1 MIHAA
6 RGVMELFPARCA
18 DEANLTGGRQ
28 SEKTQIA
35 EQKHKDVLLEAAQPR
50 GDARQEIKSPDK
62 VLSVVSRTANMLV
75 NAAAG
80 QLRLSS
86 YISPHLCMMI
96 QACFGALI
104 GVMFAIA
111 IARILFPPDG
121 PPSSMPAGLLDWNIH
136 NVLLEPREKGF
147 YLLCLFLG
155 PIGSILATRRLFGSR
170 IAHAMLLVVLII
182 AIPLLNATALHT
194 LQGSLSAW
202 VTIVISCIL
211 GVTYGSALLIY
222 GEVVIF
228 LPYFSKI
235 PPKRRRILFV
245 LMFLL
250 LASVIFPSSFT
261 AVAVKVGLEM
271 HVASFLIGPALYHL
285 GHDMLPGV
293 DYYAQYGLGFGWL
306 FSFFLA
312 SNAEDTIIRY
322 VAFIVIMTFLFFTHL
337 LYLLQW
343 LYRSSLAA
351 GAVTFLALIFLFHT
365 SRQFFDPSSGV
376 LRYPL
381 LTVCG
386 MLLARWVVV
395 PADWKRALSLS
406 SALAVSL
413 FLETETGIISAIG
426 ISGAF
431 LGAVGLRF
439 FSLVRLA
446 SVAAITA
453 ALLGLL
459 VLAVFGPRA
468 LTVEFFREW
477 LKPLTIYGVAGFGAV
492 PIQWTLS
499 EWNWLYNLV
508 IPGIALA
515 TPAVVYRE
523 VYQRVI
529 DPARAALLLF
539 FAICGTLMMAKF
551 INMSLV
557 ALWEVNSLGFLI
569 VFGWWC
575 STFVQELP
583 QHYKLGPL
591 PLRVLAS
598 AGLLLIGSIVA
609 LTTTDQR
616 NPDLY
621 SVWAWETYPAL
632 LTAPLQSQDECRV
645 VDCMANR
652 PDPLDIAL
660 IDQRIPAGKPAAIIG
675 DIFDWSFLVGA
686 HRPPLLSFIPSGDI
700 FTEDQLNSSLKRMQV
715 ADYWFIAKRPD
726 GTLNI
731 TPIVLR
737 DATMSML
744 EQDFVFD
751 GEGSQLTAWKR
762 RQ

>member
-1 MIHAA
+1 
-6 RGVMELFPARCA
+6 
-18 DEANLTGGRQ
+18 
-28 SEKTQIA
+28 
-35 EQKHKDVLLEAAQPR
+35 
-50 GDARQEIKSPDK
+50 
-62 VLSVVSRTANMLV
+62 
-75 NAAAG
+75 
-80 QLRLSS
+80 
-86 YISPHLCMMI
+86 
-96 QACFGALI
+96 
-104 GVMFAIA
+104 
-111 IARILFPPDG
+111 
-121 PPSSMPAGLLDWNIH
+121 
-136 NVLLEPREKGF
+136 
-147 YLLCLFLG
+147 
-155 PIGSILATRRLFGSR
+155 
-170 IAHAMLLVVLII
+170 
-182 AIPLLNATALHT
+182 
-194 LQGSLSAW
+194 
-202 VTIVISCIL
+202 
-211 GVTYGSALLIY
+211 
-222 GEVVIF
+222 
-228 LPYFSKI
+228 
-235 PPKRRRILFV
+235 
-245 LMFLL
+245 
-250 LASVIFPSSFT
+250 
-261 AVAVKVGLEM
+261 
-271 HVASFLIGPALYHL
+271 
-285 GHDMLPGV
+285 
-293 DYYAQYGLGFGWL
+293 
-306 FSFFLA
+306 
-312 SNAEDTIIRY
+312 
-322 VAFIVIMTFLFFTHL
+322 
-337 LYLLQW
+337 
-343 LYRSSLAA
+343 
-351 GAVTFLALIFLFHT
+351 
-365 SRQFFDPSSGV
+365 V

-395 PADWKRALSLS
+395 PTDWKRALSLS
-406 SALAVSL
+406 SALAISL

-431 LGAVGLRF
+431 LVAAGLRF
-439 FSLVRLA
+439 SSLARLA
-446 SVAAITA
+446 AVAAITA
-453 ALLGLL
+453 ALLGFL

-523 VYQRVI
+523 VYQRAI

-569 VFGWWC
+569 VLGWWC
-575 STFVQELP
+575 TTFVQELP
-583 QHYKLGPL
+583 QYDKLGLGPL
-591 PLRVLAS
+591 PLRILAS

-652 PDPLDIAL
+652 PDTLDIAL
-660 IDQRIPAGKPAAIIG
+660 IDQRIPAGTPAAIIG

-700 FTEDQLNSSLKRMQV
+700 FTEDQLNLSLQRMQT

-737 DATMSML
+737 DATLSML

-762 RQ
+762 RR